1 MLNLYSNPFRSQKFV
16 NWHHS
21 GNLVEIGSYYK
32 TPPDMDDG
40 FGYSLPR
47 GDRGSTIRGAIPEG
61 TVIGPVVR
69 FLTAQ
74 IVGTR
79 D

>member
-1 MLNLYSNPFRSQKFV
+1 M
-16 NWHHS
+16 
-21 GNLVEIGSYYK
+21 EIGSYYK

-47 GDRGSTIRGAIPEG
+47 GDRGSTILGAIPEG